1 LDAAEAAVRRGR
13 QMAVVEEAGAEGTEP
28 LREGEYGTKVVAVEP
43 GGIEK
48 IPLSE
53 RHGKPLNL
61 FWTWASPNLEFATIY
76 CGVLATGVFGLT
88 FWQAVAAIL
97 LGNVLSAI
105 AQGVL
110 SARGPVH
117 GVPEM
122 VLSRGAFGYW
132 GNLLPAGLL
141 AVTAGI
147 GWFAVNSVSATLALN
162 VLTGLPK
169 LVCLVVVVL
178 AQVGVAFFGHNLVH
192 TFERWAFPL
201 LAVIFAIS
209 SVVILAKAHPGAAA
223 APALIPGIGAFGGF
237 TLTVAAVFG
246 YGSGWNPYASDYTR
260 YLAPGASRRAVGLW
274 AGAGLLVSCAVLQI
288 VGAASVT
295 VGKASSANPT
305 AAFTDWLPS
314 VIANLTL
321 LAIAV
326 GGVSANILNIYSGS
340 MSFLTMGVRLPARLR
355 RALVALTFG
364 AIGFLVAIFG
374 LDDAGAKYEN
384 FLLIIGYWIAPW
396 LGIVLVD
403 SWLRRRDR
411 DGAVLGTELYDE
423 RYANWAGPIA
433 MVVGLVV
440 SIGLFSNQAK
450 FLGLVVRH
458 QSAIGDLTPVVGLL
472 LAALLYAAIRIPV
485 VRRSP
490 GVV

>member
-1 LDAAEAAVRRGR
+1 
-13 QMAVVEEAGAEGTEP
+13 MSVVEESGTASTEP
-28 LREGEYGTKVVAVEP
+28 LREGDYGTKVAAVEP

-48 IPLSE
+48 IPLGD

-61 FWTWASPNLEFATIY
+61 FWTWASPNLEFATIF
-76 CGVLATGVFGLT
+76 CGVLATSVFGLT
-88 FWQAVAAIL
+88 FWQAVAAIV
-97 LGNVLSAI
+97 LGNALSAL

-117 GVPEM
+117 GTPEM

-169 LVCLVVVVL
+169 LLCLVVVVL

-192 TFERWAFPL
+192 SFERWAFPV

-209 SVVILAKAHPGAAA
+209 AVVILSKSHPGAAA
-223 APALIPGIGAFGGF
+223 APALIPGVGVFGGF
-237 TLTVAAVFG
+237 TLTVATVFG

-260 YLAPGASRRAVGLW
+260 YLAPSINRRAVGFW
-274 AGAGLLVSCAVLQI
+274 AGAGLFVSCAVLQI

-295 VGKASSANPT
+295 IGKSDSTNIT

-314 VIANLTL
+314 TIANLTL
-321 LAIAV
+321 LAIAI
-326 GGVSANILNIYSGS
+326 GGVSANVLNIYSGS
-340 MSFLTMGVRLPARLR
+340 MSFLTMGVKLPAHLR
-355 RALVALTFG
+355 RALVATTFG
-364 AIGFLVAIFG
+364 VIGFVVAAFG

-384 FLLIIGYWIAPW
+384 FLLVIGYWIAPW

-403 SWLRRRDR
+403 IWLRRGDR
-411 DGAVLGTELYDE
+411 DGAVLGTELYNP

-433 MVVGLVV
+433 MVIGLAV

-458 QSAIGDLTPVVGLL
+458 TGSIGDLTPVVGLVL
-472 LAALLYAAIRIPV
+472 SAAVYAAIRIPA
-485 VRRSP
+485 VRQAP
-490 GVV
+490 APL

>member
-1 LDAAEAAVRRGR
+1 
-13 QMAVVEEAGAEGTEP
+13 MSVVEEAGPGSMEP
-28 LREGEYGTKVVAVEP
+28 LREGDYGTKVVAVEP

-48 IPLSE
+48 IPLAD

-76 CGVLATGVFGLT
+76 CGVLATELFGLT
-88 FWQAVAAIL
+88 FWQAAAAIV
-97 LGNVLSAI
+97 LGNLLSAI
-105 AQGVL
+105 AQGIL
-110 SARGPVH
+110 SARGPVN
-117 GVPEM
+117 GAPEM

-132 GNLLPAGLL
+132 GNLLPAGFLS
-141 AVTAGI
+141 VTAGI

-169 LVCLVVVVL
+169 LLCLFVVVI

-201 LAVIFAIS
+201 LAVVFVIS
-209 SVVILAKAHPGAAA
+209 SVVILGKSHPGAAA
-223 APALIPGIGAFGGF
+223 LPGIGGGVFGGF
-237 TLTVAAVFG
+237 TLTVATVFG

-260 YLAPGASRRAVGLW
+260 YLSPSTNRRSVGLW
-274 AGAGLLVSCAVLQI
+274 AGLGLFVSCTVLQL

-295 VGKASSANPT
+295 IGKASSENPT

-340 MSFLTMGVRLPARLR
+340 MSFLTMGVKLPAHLR
-355 RALVALTFG
+355 RALVATTFG
-364 AIGFLVAIFG
+364 VIGFLVAVFG
-374 LDDAGAKYEN
+374 LDDAGTKYEN

-403 SWLRRRDR
+403 IWLRRADR
-411 DGAVLGTELYDE
+411 DGAVLGTVLYNP
-423 RYANWAGPIA
+423 RYTNWAGPIA

-458 QSAIGDLTPVVGLL
+458 SGSVGDLTPVVGLL
-472 LAALLYAAIRIPV
+472 LAAAVYAAIRVPMSS
-485 VRRSP
+485 RRP
-490 GVV
+490 ATF